1 MDARKKDS
9 GRRPPTMKDIA
20 DELGISASTVSRILS
35 GKIGARKGE
44 LVTKVKDAAK
54 RLNFQTNS
62 VARSLRTSK
71 TQLIGIIVPNIGDDY
86 FARVLAGIEE
96 VANGHGYNL
105 IICQSNE
112 SVEKEKQLIQTL
124 SAINV
129 EGILISPSAQTTDM
143 EYLERAEANGIE
155 VVIFD
160 RVFSHTKFANIGY
173 QDFHDAFEL
182 GTYLIK
188 TGCERM
194 LYVGISESLLNDG
207 ERLRGYNRALE
218 KADLTPCD
226 TLFVQDIFKA
236 QERLKLG
243 LAELPYDCIVCYND
257 MVAVEVLNFLE
268 AKGKRVPQDISVCGF
283 DNRAICEYTTPKLTS
298 VDHSMGK
305 MGKLA
310 AKALF
315 DRLIKDEEA
324 GSVRL
329 VGKLVVRESTR

>member
-1 MDARKKDS
+1 MDAKRKDS

-44 LVTKVKDAAK
+44 MVAKVKEAAE

-71 TQLIGIIVPNIGDDY
+71 TLLIGIIVPNIGDDY
-86 FARVLAGIEE
+86 FAGVLAGIEE
-96 VANGHGYNL
+96 VANSHGYHL

-124 SAINV
+124 SSINV

-143 EYLERAEANGIE
+143 QYLERAEANGIE
-155 VVIFD
+155 IVIFD
-160 RVFSHTKFANIGY
+160 RVFRDNKFANIAY

-182 GTYLIK
+182 GKYLIK
-188 TGCERM
+188 TGCKRL
-194 LYVGISESLLNDG
+194 LYVGLSERLLNDR
-207 ERLRGYNRALE
+207 ERLRGYDRALE
-218 KADLTPCD
+218 KANLKPCD
-226 TLFVQDIFKA
+226 TIFVQDTFKT
-236 QERLKLG
+236 QERLRVG
-243 LAELPYDCIVCYND
+243 LTDLPYDCIVCYND
-257 MVAVEVLNFLE
+257 MVAVEVLKYLE
-268 AKGKRVPQDISVCGF
+268 ARGKRVPVDVSVCGF

-310 AKALF
+310 AKTLF
-315 DRLIKDEEA
+315 DRLTKEEQG